1 MDQKALLPDLPAM
14 TSIAAAYSI
23 RLRPL
28 IEHLRKLGHPVE
40 PELRRVGLPEAVLE
54 SDYLP
59 ISSYRLWEFKRSL
72 SLRTGNFALVAQAE
86 EETSLDNLLI
96 ASELLQ
102 SPNLGALLEN
112 LRRLLAYDAPNGEFW
127 IEPLGDELQLRTR
140 FKPHLLPH
148 ANVFCDLT
156 KLVWLRR
163 IVRLADPAFT
173 PREVLVCGPSIGP
186 LPQQLEPLGW
196 HDLRFNQGVNGF
208 SIPRSMLSLP
218 ILAADGGNRA
228 PGPTRVHDLIALQR
242 PESFSGVVRWVIDAY
257 QPKQWLTCA
266 QAAAAISVSP
276 RTLQLRLEEERLSY
290 RQIIDDCR
298 IRQAKTRL
306 LSTSM
311 TMDEISDELGY
322 SCKSAFLRAFRRW
335 TGVNPTEYRREQ
347 LHRTTAARSSGLRL
361 N

>member
-1 MDQKALLPDLPAM
+1 MN
-14 TSIAAAYSI
+14 SIAAAYSI

-28 IEHLRKLGHPVE
+28 IEHLQKLGHPVE
-40 PELRRVGLPEAVLE
+40 TELRRVGLPETVLE
-54 SDYLP
+54 FDYLP
-59 ISSYRLWEFKRSL
+59 ISSCRLWDLKQSL
-72 SLRTGNFALVAQAE
+72 SLRTGNLALVAQAE

-127 IEPLGDELQLRTR
+127 IEPLGDDLQLRTR

-148 ANVFCDLT
+148 TNVFCDLT

-163 IVRLADPAFT
+163 MVRLVDPAFT
-173 PREVLVCGPSIGP
+173 PREVLVCGPSIGT

-218 ILAADGGNRA
+218 ILAADSANRD

-242 PESFSGVVRWVIDAY
+242 PELFSGVVRWVIDAY
-257 QPKQWLTCA
+257 QPAQWLTCA
-266 QAAAAISVSP
+266 QAAEVISVSP

-290 RQIIDDCR
+290 RQIVDDCR

-311 TMDEISDELGY
+311 TMEEISDELGY

-347 LHRTTAARSSGLRL
+347 SLRIAATRPSGLRL
-361 N
+361 S